1 VRRIEKQR
9 RLSQGTSGRIVDLLR
24 KGEMTIDELAA
35 ELGLTRTAVRSQ
47 LATHLRDGIVQ
58 ERGVRRGASKPA
70 RTYGLSSEAEL
81 QLSRAYAPILAELL
95 HVLSMRLTQP
105 DFVSLMHEVGQR
117 LATGRSAARGPLTA
131 RVADATELLGSLGAM
146 TTVTET
152 DGRFTI
158 LGHGCPLGAVTANHP
173 EACKTIEALLSEFI
187 GAPVTSQCQRYDR
200 RRCCFEIEAAAS

>member
-1 VRRIEKQR
+1 MRRAENHR

-58 ERGVRRGASKPA
+58 ERGLRRGTSKPA

-81 QLSRAYAPILAELL
+81 RLSRAYAPILAELL
-95 HVLSMRLTQP
+95 HVLSTRFAP
-105 DFVSLMHEVGQR
+105 EDFDSLMHEVGQR
-117 LATGRSAARGPLTA
+117 LAGGRAASRGPLSA
-131 RVADATELLGSLGAM
+131 RVSDATDLLHSLGAM
-146 TTVTET
+146 TTVTES

-158 LGHGCPLGAVTANHP
+158 LGHGCPLGAVTASHP
-173 EACKTIEALLSEFI
+173 EACTTLEALLSEFI
-187 GAPVTSQCQRYDR
+187 GAPVTSQCQRYER
-200 RRCCFEIEAAAS
+200 KRCCFEVKAAAG

>member
-1 VRRIEKQR
+1 MRRMEKQR

-35 ELGLTRTAVRSQ
+35 ELSLTRTAVRAQ

-58 ERGVRRGASKPA
+58 ERGLRRGTSKPA

-95 HVLSMRLTQP
+95 HVLSTRMTQAE
-105 DFVSLMHEVGQR
+105 FGALMHEVGHR
-117 LATGRSAARGPLTA
+117 LAAGRAVARGPLAA
-131 RVADATELLGSLGAM
+131 RVTDATELLGSLGAM
-146 TTVTET
+146 TSVTEAG
-152 DGRFTI
+152 GRFTI
-158 LGHGCPLGAVTANHP
+158 LGHGCPLAAVTASHP
-173 EACKTIEALLSEFI
+173 EACQTLEALLSEFI

-200 RRCCFEIEAAAS
+200 KRCCFEIGAAAS